1 MKMRWV
7 VRLPR
12 ATSLAETLD
21 LSAFRRPM
29 AGVPAR
35 VEAAIL
41 RGVQTGPDV
50 PFAGAASLL
59 KTGGD
64 GLADGVVRN
73 SDGML
78 VVACLTEL
86 PGNTPS
92 MWDWWFGWHGIS
104 SERYRLWHPEDHVW
118 SGVSEDRRDVA
129 DLRERYVGLNSYVDE
144 RIASPEV
151 LKLTISFRSPSSF
164 GLDQAE
170 VDRVGTAVCA
180 RVGFRG
186 TPINTGRLIHL
197 IRRTDHGSEM
207 LSRFWLGDVEMDLP
221 LVGTLF
227 SPLLNT
233 RQRRMRLLPD
243 QTGLNLLRHCAM
255 EMNHLASIL
264 PSLHQRFGSP

>member
-1 MKMRWV
+1 LSRSIS
-7 VRLPR
+7 LP
-12 ATSLAETLD
+12 ETLD
-21 LSAFRRPM
+21 LSAFRRPI
-29 AGVPAR
+29 AGASAR
-35 VEAAIL
+35 VEAAIA
-41 RGVQTGPDV
+41 RGVQAGPDV
-50 PFAGAASLL
+50 PFAGASRLL
-59 KTGGD
+59 EPGGD
-64 GLADGVVRN
+64 GLTDGVVRN

-78 VVACLTEL
+78 VVACLTDL
-86 PGNTPS
+86 PGNSPS

-118 SGVSEDRRDVA
+118 SGVSEDRRGVA
-129 DLRERYVGLNSYVDE
+129 DLRERYVGLDSHVDE

-151 LKLTISFRSPSSF
+151 LKLTISFRRPASF
-164 GLDQAE
+164 GLDQAA
-170 VDRVGTAVCA
+170 VDRVGTAICA

-207 LSRFWLGDVEMDLP
+207 LSRFWLGDLELAMP
-221 LVGTLF
+221 LVGMAL

-233 RQRRMRLLPD
+233 RQRRLRLLPD